1 MSLRKCILRACS
13 LFAKFNKSA
22 AAVAAA
28 GSLRCC
34 VCGSSPISSSI
45 RCITCSPFSLSL
57 PLFNAVRGRSGLR
70 RIGTHE
76 KREREGLGRA
86 VAALRFACSSEGSCV
101 CVVVEEEEEACS
113 ECQQIRKCLLSCLY
127 SPTNV
132 DMPFR
137 SPSPWDCLT
146 LYGERYCR
154 PNYLVRGCRSG
165 PVVSLGAPS
174 AARTPFRNGRSRSM
188 RFLSR
193 LFPVCA

>member
-1 MSLRKCILRACS
+1 MSLRDLRKCILRACS
-13 LFAKFNKSA
+13 FAKFNRA
-22 AAVAAA
+22 AAVAAADAA

-34 VCGSSPISSSI
+34 GCGSSPISSPI

-57 PLFNAVRGRSGLR
+57 PLLNAVRGRSGLR
-70 RIGTHE
+70 WIGTHE
-76 KREREGLGRA
+76 KREREREGDCGRA
-86 VAALRFACSSEGSCV
+86 VAALRFACSSAGSCV
-101 CVVVEEEEEACS
+101 CVVDEEEEACS

-154 PNYLVRGCRSG
+154 PNYLVRGCR
-165 PVVSLGAPS
+165 
-174 AARTPFRNGRSRSM
+174 
-188 RFLSR
+188 
-193 LFPVCA
+193 